1 VIAASGALPDVATA
15 RAVVADADALAAQLA
30 ALSAAPAT
38 AREQVR
44 AAFGDSREE
53 KVLARLDTV
62 DVASLRDVTRER
74 LRLGALAEAGVR
86 TVGEVARLGRDGL
99 EKLPEI
105 GPQTAT
111 HLLAAAEQVAR
122 AVRESLRF
130 RIDLTPT
137 DPVATALVQAL
148 HTLDQA
154 DAAVARYGDQVRAAL
169 AEHERVRADA
179 LVAASGPRRLLAW
192 GGRRRRA
199 FAAVA
204 TLAGLAERA
213 RATGLTEEARRV
225 VGLLT
230 QPARPYDVWE
240 DFRRRSA
247 AYYALLDG
255 VAPTGR
261 DVAAAAG
268 HLPAELVDRVQ
279 TQALDESLLTV
290 SLRGYQ
296 AFGARFA
303 LAQRRVVLGDEMGL
317 GKTVQAVAVVAHL
330 VARGATH
337 ALVVCP
343 ASVLENWVREL
354 RAHADLPVH
363 AVHGEDREEAAA
375 AWRAAGGVAVVTFA
389 GLRRA
394 GTEAFAAAAPAALV
408 VDEAHYVKN
417 PIAKR
422 SVAVAALARTTEH
435 ALLLTGTPMENRV
448 EEFRTLLG
456 YLQPELAA
464 RLDAA
469 HGAAGPDAFRHAVA
483 PAYLRRNAEDVLEEL
498 PELVQV
504 DEWERLGAVD
514 GAAYREAVAAGSF
527 MAMRRAAFAVE
538 HPEDSAKLRRLVEIA
553 REAAENGR
561 KVVVFS
567 YFRDVVDVVLRALG
581 DLALPPLTGSVPART
596 RQTILDDF
604 TAAEEPRVLVSQIDV
619 GGVGLNLQAASVVIL
634 CEPQTKPT
642 TEAQAVARAHRMGQ
656 VETVQVHRLLTVDSV
671 DEHLV
676 RLLGTKAR
684 LFDAY
689 ARRSALAEEVAG
701 AVDVSEASLARA
713 VVDAER
719 ARLFVDPAVT
729 AVEDAPVEEAP
740 ADVVLPGAARD
751 GALDDAPHDATED
764 APVER

>member
-1 VIAASGALPDVATA
+1 MVSQDDRRWSVDDA
-15 RAVVADADALAAQLA
+15 RRVADEADDLAALLDALAASPA
-30 ALSAAPAT
+30 A

-62 DVASLRDVTRER
+62 DVAALRDVTRER
-74 LRLGALAEAGVR
+74 LRLGALADAGVR
-86 TVGEVARLGRDGL
+86 TVGGVARLGRPGL
-99 EKLPEI
+99 EKIPGV

-154 DAAVARYGDQVRAAL
+154 DAVVARYGDQVRRSL
-169 AEHERVRADA
+169 AEHARLRDDA
-179 LVAASGPRRLLAW
+179 RTATSGVRRLVVW
-192 GGRRRRA
+192 GERRRRA
-199 FAAVA
+199 LAAVTA
-204 TLAGLAERA
+204 LAALADEA
-213 RATGLTEEARRV
+213 RATGLAEEARRV
-225 VGLLT
+225 TGLLT
-230 QPARPYDVWE
+230 EPVRPYDVWQ

-255 VAPTGR
+255 VVPTGR
-261 DVAAAAG
+261 DLAAAEG
-268 HLPAELVDRVQ
+268 HLPTELVDRVQ
-279 TQALDESLLTV
+279 TQVLDESLLHV

-317 GKTVQAVAVVAHL
+317 GKTVQAIAVVAHL
-330 VARGATH
+330 VAGGATH

-354 RAHADLPVH
+354 HLHARLAVH
-363 AVHGEDREEAAA
+363 ALHGEDRDAAAA
-375 AWRAAGGVAVVTFA
+375 AWRTAGGVAVMTFA

-394 GTEAFAAAAPAALV
+394 GPDAFAGAAAPAVLV

-417 PIAKR
+417 PLAKR
-422 SVAVAALARTTEH
+422 SVAVAALAGRTPH
-435 ALLLTGTPMENRV
+435 VLLLTGTAMENRV
-448 EEFRTLLG
+448 DEFRTLVG
-456 YLQPELAA
+456 YLQPGLAA
-464 RLDAA
+464 RLDPA
-469 HGAAGPDAFRHAVA
+469 HGAAGPEAFRHAVA

-514 GAAYREAVAAGSF
+514 GAAYREAVSAGSF
-527 MAMRRAAFAVE
+527 MAMRRAAFAVD
-538 HPEDSAKLRRLVEIA
+538 HAEDSAKLRRLVELA

-567 YFRDVVDVVLRALG
+567 YFRDVVDVVVRALG
-581 DLALPPLTGSVPART
+581 DLALDPLTGSVRARA
-596 RQTILDDF
+596 RQAIVDDF
-604 TAAEEPRVLVSQIDV
+604 TAAETPRVLVSQIDV

-642 TEAQAVARAHRMGQ
+642 TEAQAIARAHRMGQ

-676 RLLGTKAR
+676 RLLDTKAR

-689 ARRSALAEEVAG
+689 ARRSTLAEEVAG
-701 AVDVSEASLARA
+701 AVDVSEATLACA
-713 VVDAER
+713 IVDAER

-729 AVEDAPVEEAP
+729 STEDAAVDAAP
-740 ADVVLPGAARD
+740 ADDVAGAGSGRPGSTTG
-751 GALDDAPHDATED
+751 GAE
-764 APVER
+764 

>member
-1 VIAASGALPDVATA
+1 M
-15 RAVVADADALAAQLA
+15 LAA
-30 ALSAAPAT
+30 
-38 AREQVR
+38 V
-44 AAFGDSREE
+44 
-53 KVLARLDTV
+53 
-62 DVASLRDVTRER
+62 
-74 LRLGALAEAGVR
+74 
-86 TVGEVARLGRDGL
+86 
-99 EKLPEI
+99 
-105 GPQTAT
+105 
-111 HLLAAAEQVAR
+111 
-122 AVRESLRF
+122 
-130 RIDLTPT
+130 
-137 DPVATALVQAL
+137 
-148 HTLDQA
+148 
-154 DAAVARYGDQVRAAL
+154 
-169 AEHERVRADA
+169 
-179 LVAASGPRRLLAW
+179 
-192 GGRRRRA
+192 
-199 FAAVA
+199 
-204 TLAGLAERA
+204 AERA
-213 RATGLTEEARRV
+213 RANGLAEEARRV
-225 VGLLT
+225 VGLLAE
-230 QPARPYDVWE
+230 PARPYDVWE

-247 AYYALLDG
+247 GYYALLDG

-354 RAHADLPVH
+354 RAHASLPVH

-394 GTEAFAAAAPAALV
+394 GTEAFAAAAPAVLV

-417 PIAKR
+417 PLAKR

-435 ALLLTGTPMENRV
+435 VLLLTGTPMENRV

-504 DEWERLGAVD
+504 DEWERLGPVD

-553 REAAENGR
+553 REPAEHRRKGLARSAAR
-561 KVVVFS
+561 D
-567 YFRDVVDVVLRALG
+567 RADVVADALG

-596 RQTILDDF
+596 RQTIVDDF
-604 TAAEEPRVLVSQIDV
+604 TAAEDPRVLVSQIDV
-619 GGVGLNLQAASVVIL
+619 GEWVSTSRRRPSWSCASRRPSPRPRRRPSRAPTAWGRSRPSRCTACSPSTASTSTSCAFSAPRPGCSTPMRAA
-634 CEPQTKPT
+634 
-642 TEAQAVARAHRMGQ
+642 AR
-656 VETVQVHRLLTVDSV
+656 SP
-671 DEHLV
+671 
-676 RLLGTKAR
+676 
-684 LFDAY
+684 
-689 ARRSALAEEVAG
+689 RRS
-701 AVDVSEASLARA
+701 
-713 VVDAER
+713 R
-719 ARLFVDPAVT
+719 ARSTCPRRRSRARWST
-729 AVEDAPVEEAP
+729 PSAPGCSSTRP
-740 ADVVLPGAARD
+740 
-751 GALDDAPHDATED
+751 
-764 APVER
+764 

>member
-1 VIAASGALPDVATA
+1 MTPPGARPDVATA
-15 RAVVADADALAAQLA
+15 RAVVAEADALAALLA
-30 ALSAAPAT
+30 ALSAAPGT

-44 AAFGDSREE
+44 GAFGDSREE

-74 LRLGALAEAGVR
+74 LRLGALADAGVR

-99 EKLPEI
+99 EQVSGV

-169 AEHERVRADA
+169 AEHERVRDDA

-192 GGRRRRA
+192 GERRRRA
-199 FAAVA
+199 FAALA
-204 TLAGLAERA
+204 TLEALGAQA
-213 RATGLTEEARRV
+213 RATGLTEDAGHV
-225 VGLLT
+225 TALLDV
-230 QPARPYDVWE
+230 PAGPYDAWQ

-261 DVAAAAG
+261 DLAATEG

-279 TQALDESLLTV
+279 TQALDESLLRV

-317 GKTVQAVAVVAHL
+317 GKTVQAIAVVAHL

-363 AVHGEDREEAAA
+363 AVHGEDRDEAAE

-394 GTEAFAAAAPAALV
+394 GTEAFTAAGPAVLV

-417 PIAKR
+417 PLAKR
-422 SVAVAALARTTEH
+422 SVAVAALAGATEH
-435 ALLLTGTPMENRV
+435 VLLLTGTPMENRV

-483 PAYLRRNAEDVLEEL
+483 AAYLRRNAEDVLEEL

-514 GAAYREAVAAGSF
+514 GAAYREAVAAGAF
-527 MAMRRAAFAVE
+527 MAMRRAAFAVH
-538 HPEDSAKLRRLVEIA
+538 HPEDSAKLRRLVELA
-553 REAAENGR
+553 REASENGR

-567 YFRDVVDVVLRALG
+567 YFRDVVDAAVRALG

-596 RQTILDDF
+596 RQTIVDDF
-604 TAAEEPRVLVSQIDV
+604 TAADVPRVLVSQIDV

-642 TEAQAVARAHRMGQ
+642 TEAQAIARAHRMGQ

-676 RLLGTKAR
+676 RLLGAKAR

-729 AVEDAPVEEAP
+729 SVEDAPVEPRA
-740 ADVVLPGAARD
+740 
-751 GALDDAPHDATED
+751 
-764 APVER
+764 

>member
-1 VIAASGALPDVATA
+1 M
-15 RAVVADADALAAQLA
+15 
-30 ALSAAPAT
+30 SAAPAT
-38 AREQVR
+38 EPGRPDAVSVRRVLVDADDLAVLLGRFAAAPAEARERVR

-53 KVLARLDTV
+53 KVLAHLDGV
-62 DVASLRDVTRER
+62 DVSALRDVTRER
-74 LRLGALAEAGVR
+74 LRLGTLTDAGVT
-86 TVGEVARLGRDGL
+86 TVGDVARHGRAGL
-99 EKLPEI
+99 ERVPGI

-148 HTLDQA
+148 HALDQA
-154 DAAVARYGDQVRAAL
+154 DAALARYGAQARRVLADHARASDEA
-169 AEHERVRADA
+169 RA
-179 LVAASGPRRLLAW
+179 VASAPRRLLAW

-204 TLAGLAERA
+204 TLADLLDDA
-213 RATGLTEEARRV
+213 RATGLAEDARRV
-225 VGLLT
+225 TSLLDD
-230 QPARPYDVWE
+230 PARPYDAWE

-261 DVAAAAG
+261 DVAATEG
-268 HLPAELVDRVQ
+268 HLPADLVERVQ
-279 TQALDESLLTV
+279 TQVLDESLLRV

-317 GKTVQAVAVVAHL
+317 GKTVQAIAVVAHL

-337 ALVVCP
+337 AVVVCP
-343 ASVLENWVREL
+343 ASVLTTWVREV
-354 RAHADLPVH
+354 RAHSTLTVH
-363 AVHGEDREEAAA
+363 ALHGDARAEATA
-375 AWRAAGGVAVVTFA
+375 AWRSGGGVAVTTFA
-389 GLRRA
+389 GLRDA
-394 GTEAFAAAAPAALV
+394 GVETFTAAAPAALV

-417 PIAKR
+417 PEAKR
-422 SVAVAALARTTEH
+422 SAAVAALAGAVPH
-435 ALLLTGTPMENRV
+435 ALLLTGTAMENRV
-448 EEFRTLLG
+448 EEFRTLVG
-456 YLQPELAA
+456 YLQPGLAA
-464 RLDAA
+464 GLDAA
-469 HGAAGPDAFRHAVA
+469 TGAAGPDAFRRAVA

-504 DEWERLGAVD
+504 DEWEELGPRD
-514 GAAYREAVAAGSF
+514 GAAYREAVVHGGF
-527 MAMRRAAFAVE
+527 MAMRRAAFAVD
-538 HPEDSAKLRRLVEIA
+538 HPEDSAKVRRLVELVE
-553 REAAENGR
+553 EATQNGR

-567 YFRDVVDVVLRALG
+567 AFLDVVDVVVRALG
-581 DLALPPLTGSVPART
+581 DLAAGPLTGSVPVPT
-596 RQTILDDF
+596 RQAVVDEF
-604 TAAEEPRVLVSQIDV
+604 TTSPVPRALVSQIDV

-676 RLLGTKAR
+676 RILDTKRR

-701 AVDVSEASLARA
+701 AVDVSEAHLART
-713 VVDAER
+713 VVAAER
-719 ARLFVDPAVT
+719 ARLVVDPAVT
-729 AVEDAPVEEAP
+729 SVEDAPVPEHE
-740 ADVVLPGAARD
+740 
-751 GALDDAPHDATED
+751 T
-764 APVER
+764 

>member
-1 VIAASGALPDVATA
+1 MTAASGALPDVATA
-15 RAVVADADALAAQLA
+15 RTVVADADALAALLA
-30 ALSAAPAT
+30 ALAAAPGT

-74 LRLGALAEAGVR
+74 LRLGALAGAGVR
-86 TVGEVARLGRDGL
+86 TVGEVARLGREGL
-99 EKLPEI
+99 ETIPDI

-137 DPVATALVQAL
+137 EPVATALVQTL

-154 DAAVARYGDQVRAAL
+154 DAALARYGDQVRAAL
-169 AEHERVRADA
+169 ATHELVRDDA
-179 LVAASGPRRLLAW
+179 RVAASGPRRLFAW
-192 GGRRRRA
+192 GERRRRVL
-199 FAAVA
+199 AAVA
-204 TLAGLAERA
+204 TLAGVAERA
-213 RATGLTEEARRV
+213 RETGLAEEARRV
-225 VGLLT
+225 TALLT
-230 QPARPYDVWE
+230 EPARPYDAWA

-279 TQALDESLLTV
+279 TQTLNETLLRV

-317 GKTVQAVAVVAHL
+317 GKTVQAIAVVAHL
-330 VARGATH
+330 LARGATH

-363 AVHGEDREEAAA
+363 AVHGEERDEAAE
-375 AWRAAGGVAVVTFA
+375 AWRATGGVAVVTFA

-394 GTEAFAAAAPAALV
+394 GTEAFVTAGSVGPAVLV

-417 PIAKR
+417 PLAKR
-422 SVAVAALARTTEH
+422 SVAVAALAARTQH
-435 ALLLTGTPMENRV
+435 VLLLTGTPMENRV
-448 EEFRTLLG
+448 AEFRTLVG
-456 YLQPELAA
+456 YLQPALAE

-527 MAMRRAAFAVE
+527 MAMRRAAFAVD
-538 HPEDSAKLRRLVEIA
+538 HPEDSAKLRRLVELA

-567 YFRDVVDVVLRALG
+567 YFRDVVDVVVRALG
-581 DLALPPLTGSVPART
+581 DLALAPLTGSVAART
-596 RQTILDDF
+596 RQTIVDDF

-676 RLLGTKAR
+676 RLLGT
-684 LFDAY
+684 
-689 ARRSALAEEVAG
+689 
-701 AVDVSEASLARA
+701 
-713 VVDAER
+713 
-719 ARLFVDPAVT
+719 
-729 AVEDAPVEEAP
+729 
-740 ADVVLPGAARD
+740 
-751 GALDDAPHDATED
+751 
-764 APVER
+764 

>member
-1 VIAASGALPDVATA
+1 MTAASGALPDVATA
-15 RAVVADADALAAQLA
+15 RAVVADADALAALLA
-30 ALSAAPAT
+30 TLSAAPGT

-74 LRLGALAEAGVR
+74 LRLGALADAGVR

-169 AEHERVRADA
+169 AER
-179 LVAASGPRRLLAW
+179 PRRLLAW
-192 GGRRRRA
+192 GERRRRA
-199 FAAVA
+199 SAAITVLAAV
-204 TLAGLAERA
+204 AERA
-213 RATGLTEEARRV
+213 RATGLAEEARRV
-225 VGLLT
+225 VGLLAE
-230 QPARPYDVWE
+230 PERPYDVWE

-330 VARGATH
+330 VAGGATH

-354 RAHADLPVH
+354 RAHASLPVH
-363 AVHGEDREEAAA
+363 AVHGEDREEVAT

-394 GTEAFAAAAPAALV
+394 GTEAFATAAPAVLV

-417 PIAKR
+417 PLAKR

-435 ALLLTGTPMENRV
+435 VLLLTGTPMENRV
-448 EEFRTLLG
+448 EEFRTLLS

-504 DEWERLGAVD
+504 DEWERLGTVD

-538 HPEDSAKLRRLVEIA
+538 HPEDSAKLRRLVEIT

-567 YFRDVVDVVLRALG
+567 YFRDVVDVVVRALG

-596 RQTILDDF
+596 RQTIVDDF
-604 TAAEEPRVLVSQIDV
+604 TAAEDPHVLVSQIDV
-619 GGVGLNLQAASVVIL
+619 GGVGLNLQAASVVVL

-729 AVEDAPVEEAP
+729 SVEDAPVVDA
-740 ADVVLPGAARD
+740 VV
-751 GALDDAPHDATED
+751 ED
-764 APVER
+764 EPVER

>member
-1 VIAASGALPDVATA
+1 MTEDVPPHRDVAAA
-15 RAVVADADALAAQLA
+15 RQAVDDGDALAAL
-30 ALSAAPAT
+30 LERFLGAPSV
-38 AREQVR
+38 ARERVR

-53 KVLARLDTV
+53 KVLAHLDGV
-62 DVASLRDVTRER
+62 DVAALRDVTRER
-74 LRLGALAEAGVR
+74 LRLGTLTDAGVAM
-86 TVGEVARLGRDGL
+86 VGEVARRGRRGL
-99 EKLPEI
+99 ERVPGV

-154 DAAVARYGDQVRAAL
+154 EAAVARHGDQARRAV
-169 AEHERVRADA
+169 AEHARAHDDA
-179 LVAASGPRRLLAW
+179 RVAASGVRRFFAW
-192 GGRRRRA
+192 GERRRRA

-204 TLAGLAERA
+204 TLAALGDDARTTGLAEDA
-213 RATGLTEEARRV
+213 HRV
-225 VGLLT
+225 VALLAE
-230 QPARPYDVWE
+230 PGRPYDVWE

-261 DVAAAAG
+261 DLAATEG
-268 HLPAELVDRVQ
+268 HLPAELVERVQ
-279 TQALDESLLTV
+279 SQALDETLLHV

-303 LAQRRVVLGDEMGL
+303 LAQGRVVLGDEMGL
-317 GKTVQAVAVVAHL
+317 GKTVQAIAVIAHL

-337 ALVVCP
+337 AVVVCP
-343 ASVLENWVREL
+343 ASVLTGWVREL
-354 RAHADLPVH
+354 RAHSALAVH
-363 AVHGEDREEAAA
+363 ALHGASREEEEAA
-375 AWRAAGGVAVVTFA
+375 WRTRGGVAVTTFA
-389 GLRRA
+389 GLRAA
-394 GTEAFAAAAPAALV
+394 GPESFTVAGPAVVV

-417 PIAKR
+417 PAAKR
-422 SVAVAALARTTEH
+422 SLAVAALVAGTPH

-448 EEFRTLLG
+448 EEFRTLVG
-456 YLQPELAA
+456 YLRPALAA
-464 RLDAA
+464 DLDAA
-469 HGAAGPDAFRHAVA
+469 AGAAGPEAFRRAVA
-483 PAYLRRNAEDVLEEL
+483 PVYLRRNAEDVLEEL

-504 DEWERLGAVD
+504 DEWEELGPVD
-514 GAAYREAVAAGSF
+514 GAAYGAAVADGAF
-527 MAMRRAAFAVE
+527 MAMRRAAFAVD
-538 HPEDSAKLRRLVEIA
+538 HPEDSAKVRRLVEIVA
-553 REAAENGR
+553 EATQNGR

-567 YFRDVVDVVLRALG
+567 YFRDVVDLVARALG
-581 DLALPPLTGSVPART
+581 DLALGPLTGSVPAGA
-596 RQTILDDF
+596 RQDVVDDF
-604 TAAEEPRVLVSQIDV
+604 TASPVPRALVSQIDV

-676 RLLGTKAR
+676 RILGTKSR

-701 AVDVSEASLARA
+701 AVDVSEPELARTIVA
-713 VVDAER
+713 AER
-719 ARLFVDPAVT
+719 ARLVVDPRVT
-729 AVEDAPVEEAP
+729 SVEDAPA
-740 ADVVLPGAARD
+740 
-751 GALDDAPHDATED
+751 HDA
-764 APVER
+764 AAG

>member
-1 VIAASGALPDVATA
+1 MTVLVARPDAATA
-15 RAVVADADALAAQLA
+15 RAIVAEADEAAALLVALAT
-30 ALSAAPAT
+30 APVV

-44 AAFGDSREE
+44 SAFGDSREE

-62 DVASLRDVTRER
+62 DVAALRDVTRER
-74 LRLGALAEAGVR
+74 LRLGALADAGVR
-86 TVGEVARLGRDGL
+86 TVGEVARLGRGGL

-154 DAAVARYGDQVRAAL
+154 DAAVALYGEQVRGAL
-169 AEHERVRADA
+169 AEHARVRADA
-179 LVAASGPRRLLAW
+179 LVAASGARRLIAW
-192 GGRRRRA
+192 GERRRRA

-204 TLAGLAERA
+204 TLAGLVEQA
-213 RATGLTEEARRV
+213 RVTGLAEEARRV

-230 QPARPYDVWE
+230 EPARPYDVWA

-261 DVAAAAG
+261 DVAAAEG

-279 TQALDESLLTV
+279 TQALDESLLRV

-317 GKTVQAVAVVAHL
+317 GKTVQAIAVVAHL
-330 VARGATH
+330 LARGATH
-337 ALVVCP
+337 AVVVCP

-354 RAHADLPVH
+354 RAHSTLAVH
-363 AVHGEDREEAAA
+363 AAHGEDRDDAVE
-375 AWRAAGGVAVVTFA
+375 AWRASGGVAVVTFA

-394 GTEAFAAAAPAALV
+394 GTEAFATAGPAGPAVLV

-417 PIAKR
+417 PLAKR
-422 SVAVAALARTTEH
+422 SVAVEALARTTEH
-435 ALLLTGTPMENRV
+435 VLLLTGTPMENRV

-456 YLQPELAA
+456 YLQPELAV

-483 PAYLRRNAEDVLEEL
+483 PAYVRRNAEDVLEEL

-527 MAMRRAAFAVE
+527 MAMRRAAFAVD
-538 HPEDSAKLRRLVEIA
+538 HPEDSAKLRRLVELA
-553 REAAENGR
+553 REAVENGR

-567 YFRDVVDVVLRALG
+567 YFRDVVDVVARALG
-581 DLALPPLTGSVPART
+581 DLALAPLTGSVPART
-596 RQTILDDF
+596 RQTIVDDF
-604 TAAEEPRVLVSQIDV
+604 TAAGSPRVLVSQIDV

-642 TEAQAVARAHRMGQ
+642 TEAQAVARSHRMGQ

-701 AVDVSEASLARA
+701 AVDVSEASLARV

-729 AVEDAPVEEAP
+729 SVEDAVVE
-740 ADVVLPGAARD
+740 D
-751 GALDDAPHDATED
+751 
-764 APVER
+764 

>member
-1 VIAASGALPDVATA
+1 MTAASGALPDVATA
-15 RAVVADADALAAQLA
+15 RAVVADADALAALLA
-30 ALSAAPAT
+30 TLSAAPRT

-53 KVLARLDTV
+53 KVLARLDAV

-74 LRLGALAEAGVR
+74 LRLGALADAGVR

-179 LVAASGPRRLLAW
+179 LVAASRPRRLVAW
-192 GGRRRRA
+192 GERRRRA
-199 FAAVA
+199 FAAVS
-204 TLAGLAERA
+204 TLAGLVEQA
-213 RATGLTEEARRV
+213 RATGLDEDARRV
-225 VGLLT
+225 TALLT
-230 QPARPYDVWE
+230 EPARPYDVWT

-279 TQALDESLLTV
+279 TQALDESLLRV

-317 GKTVQAVAVVAHL
+317 GKTVQAIAVVAHL
-330 VARGATH
+330 LARGATH

-354 RAHADLPVH
+354 RAHADLSVH
-363 AVHGEDREEAAA
+363 AVHGEDRDEAAE
-375 AWRAAGGVAVVTFA
+375 AWRATGGVAVVTFA

-394 GTEAFAAAAPAALV
+394 GTEAFAAAAPAVLV
-408 VDEAHYVKN
+408 VDEAHFVKN
-417 PIAKR
+417 PLAKR
-422 SVAVAALARTTEH
+422 SVAVAALARATEH
-435 ALLLTGTPMENRV
+435 VLLLTGTPMENRV

-527 MAMRRAAFAVE
+527 MAMRRAAFAVD
-538 HPEDSAKLRRLVEIA
+538 HPEDSAKLRRLVELA
-553 REAAENGR
+553 REAAENRR

-567 YFRDVVDVVLRALG
+567 YFRDVVDAVVRALG
-581 DLALPPLTGSVPART
+581 DLALPPLTGSVPARA
-596 RQTILDDF
+596 RQTVVDDF
-604 TAAEEPRVLVSQIDV
+604 TASEAPRVLVSQIDV

-656 VETVQVHRLLTVDSV
+656 VETVQVHRLLTADSV

-729 AVEDAPVEEAP
+729 SVEDAPVVDA
-740 ADVVLPGAARD
+740 VV
-751 GALDDAPHDATED
+751 ED
-764 APVER
+764 EPVER

>member
-1 VIAASGALPDVATA
+1 MTAPSTVPPDAATA

-74 LRLGALAEAGVR
+74 LRLGALADAGVR
-86 TVGEVARLGRDGL
+86 TVGEVARLGRGGL

-148 HTLDQA
+148 HALDQA

-192 GGRRRRA
+192 GERRRRA

-204 TLAGLAERA
+204 TLTGLAERA
-213 RATGLTEEARRV
+213 RATGLAEEARRV

-230 QPARPYDVWE
+230 APARPYDVWE

-394 GTEAFAAAAPAALV
+394 GTETFTAARPVALV

-417 PIAKR
+417 PLAKR
-422 SVAVAALARTTEH
+422 SVAVAALAQATEH
-435 ALLLTGTPMENRV
+435 VLLLTGTPMENRV

-469 HGAAGPDAFRHAVA
+469 YGAAGPDAFRHAVA

-538 HPEDSAKLRRLVEIA
+538 QPEDSAKLRRLGEIA

-567 YFRDVVDVVLRALG
+567 YFRDVVDVAVRALG

-596 RQTILDDF
+596 RQKIVDDF
-604 TAAEEPRVLVSQIDV
+604 TAAASPRVLVSQIDV

-729 AVEDAPVEEAP
+729 SVEDAAVVDAVVEDE
-740 ADVVLPGAARD
+740 
-751 GALDDAPHDATED
+751 
-764 APVER
+764 PVER

>member
-1 VIAASGALPDVATA
+1 MTGSGALPDVATA
-15 RAVVADADALAAQLA
+15 RAVVAGADALAALLA
-30 ALSAAPAT
+30 TLSAAPGT

-62 DVASLRDVTRER
+62 DVATLRDVTRER
-74 LRLGALAEAGVR
+74 LRLGALADAGVR

-99 EKLPEI
+99 EKVPGI

-154 DAAVARYGDQVRAAL
+154 DAAVARYGDQVRGTLAA
-169 AEHERVRADA
+169 HERVRDDA

-192 GGRRRRA
+192 GERRRRA
-199 FAAVA
+199 FDAVT

-213 RATGLTEEARRV
+213 RVTGLVEEARRV
-225 VGLLT
+225 VGLLAE
-230 QPARPYDVWE
+230 PARPYDAWE

-247 AYYALLDG
+247 AYYALLDA

-261 DVAAAAG
+261 DLAAAEG

-279 TQALDESLLTV
+279 TQALDETLLRV

-317 GKTVQAVAVVAHL
+317 GKTVQAIAVLAHL

-354 RAHADLPVH
+354 RAHADLAVH
-363 AVHGEDREEAAA
+363 AVHGEDRDAAA
-375 AWRAAGGVAVVTFA
+375 RAWHSQGGVAVVTFA

-394 GTEAFAAAAPAALV
+394 GHETFAAAAPAALV

-417 PIAKR
+417 PLAKR
-422 SVAVAALARTTEH
+422 SVAVAALAATTGH
-435 ALLLTGTPMENRV
+435 VVLLTGTPMENHV
-448 EEFRTLLG
+448 AEFRTLLG
-456 YLQPELAA
+456 YLQPALAA
-464 RLDAA
+464 RLDPA
-469 HGAAGPDAFRHAVA
+469 HGAAGPETFRRAVA

-504 DEWERLGAVD
+504 DEWERFGPVD

-538 HPEDSAKLRRLVEIA
+538 HAQDSAKLRRLVEIA
-553 REAAENGR
+553 REATENGR

-567 YFRDVVDVVLRALG
+567 FFRDVVDAAARALG

-596 RQTILDDF
+596 RQAVVDDF
-604 TAAEEPRVLVSQIDV
+604 TAAEVPRVLVSQIDV
-619 GGVGLNLQAASVVIL
+619 GGVGLNLQAASVVVL

-656 VETVQVHRLLTVDSV
+656 VETVQVHRLLTADSV
-671 DEHLV
+671 DEHLL

-719 ARLFVDPAVT
+719 VRLVVDPAVT
-729 AVEDAPVEEAP
+729 SVEDAPVE
-740 ADVVLPGAARD
+740 
-751 GALDDAPHDATED
+751 D
-764 APVER
+764 APVEDAPRDPSRPT

>member
-1 VIAASGALPDVATA
+1 MTTSTVARPDIAAA
-15 RAVVADADALAAQLA
+15 RAVVEEADELASLLAALAA
-30 ALSAAPAT
+30 APAA
-38 AREQVR
+38 ARDRVR

-62 DVASLRDVTRER
+62 DVAALRDVTRER
-74 LRLGALAEAGVR
+74 LRLGALADAGVR
-86 TVGEVARLGRDGL
+86 TVGEVARLGRAGL
-99 EKLPEI
+99 ERVPDV

-130 RIDLTPT
+130 RIDLTPR

-154 DAAVARYGDQVRAAL
+154 DAAVARYGDQVRSAL
-169 AEHERVRADA
+169 AEHERVHDDA
-179 LVAASGPRRLLAW
+179 RVVASGPRRLLAW
-192 GGRRRRA
+192 GERRRRA

-204 TLAGLAERA
+204 TLAGVAERA
-213 RATGLTEEARRV
+213 RATGLVEDARRV
-225 VGLLT
+225 TGLLAE
-230 QPARPYDVWE
+230 PVGPYDAWAG
-240 DFRRRSA
+240 FRRRSA

-261 DVAAAAG
+261 DVAAAEG

-279 TQALDESLLTV
+279 TQALDETLLRV

-317 GKTVQAVAVVAHL
+317 GKTVQAIAVVAHL
-330 VARGATH
+330 LARGATH

-363 AVHGEDREEAAA
+363 AVHGEDRDEAAE
-375 AWRAAGGVAVVTFA
+375 AWCATGGVAVVTFA
-389 GLRRA
+389 VLRRA
-394 GTEAFAAAAPAALV
+394 GTGAFATAGSAGPAVLV

-417 PIAKR
+417 PLAKR
-422 SVAVAALARTTEH
+422 SVAVATLAGTTEH
-435 ALLLTGTPMENRV
+435 VLLLTGTPMENRV

-456 YLQPELAA
+456 YLQPDLAA

-514 GAAYREAVAAGSF
+514 GAAYREAVEAGSF

-538 HPEDSAKLRRLVEIA
+538 HPEDSAKLRRLVELA

-567 YFRDVVDVVLRALG
+567 YFRDVVDVVARALG
-581 DLALPPLTGSVPART
+581 DLALAPLTGSVPART
-596 RQTILDDF
+596 RQTIVDDF
-604 TAAEEPRVLVSQIDV
+604 TAAETPRVLVSQIDV

-729 AVEDAPVEEAP
+729 SVKDAVVED
-740 ADVVLPGAARD
+740 
-751 GALDDAPHDATED
+751 
-764 APVER
+764 

>member
-1 VIAASGALPDVATA
+1 MTEPRPVRPDAASA
-15 RAVVADADALAAQLA
+15 RAVVAEGDALAGLLA
-30 ALSAAPAT
+30 AFAAAPGA

-44 AAFGDSREE
+44 GAFGDSREE
-53 KVLARLDTV
+53 KVVARLDTV

-74 LRLGALAEAGVR
+74 LRLGALADAGVR

-99 EKLPEI
+99 EKLPDV

-154 DAAVARYGDQVRAAL
+154 DAALARYGDQARAAL
-169 AEHERVRADA
+169 AAHERVHHDA
-179 LVAASGPRRLLAW
+179 RVAASGPRRLLAW
-192 GGRRRRA
+192 GERRRRA

-204 TLAGLAERA
+204 TLAGVAEQA
-213 RATGLTEEARRV
+213 RETGLVEEARRV
-225 VGLLT
+225 TALLAE
-230 QPARPYDVWE
+230 PARPYDAWA

-279 TQALDESLLTV
+279 TQALDESLLRV

-317 GKTVQAVAVVAHL
+317 GKTVQAIAVIAHL
-330 VARGATH
+330 LARGATH

-363 AVHGEDREEAAA
+363 AVHGEERDGAAE
-375 AWRAAGGVAVVTFA
+375 AWRATGGVAVVTFA

-394 GTEAFAAAAPAALV
+394 GTDAFATAGSVGPAVLV

-417 PIAKR
+417 PLAKR
-422 SVAVAALARTTEH
+422 SVAVAALADRSPH
-435 ALLLTGTPMENRV
+435 VLLLTGTPMENRV
-448 EEFRTLLG
+448 AEFRTLLG
-456 YLQPELAA
+456 YLQPELAGS
-464 RLDAA
+464 LDAA

-538 HPEDSAKLRRLVEIA
+538 HPEDSAKLRRLVELA
-553 REAAENGR
+553 REAEENGR

-567 YFRDVVDVVLRALG
+567 YFRDVVDVVVRALG
-581 DLALPPLTGSVPART
+581 DLALAPLTGSVPART
-596 RQTILDDF
+596 RQTIVDDF
-604 TAAEEPRVLVSQIDV
+604 TAAAAPRVLVSQIDV

-729 AVEDAPVEEAP
+729 SVEDAPAV
-740 ADVVLPGAARD
+740 
-751 GALDDAPHDATED
+751 DAVGED
-764 APVER
+764 EPVER

>member
-1 VIAASGALPDVATA
+1 MTAPDARPDVATA
-15 RAVVADADALAAQLA
+15 RAVVAEADALAALLA
-30 ALSAAPAT
+30 GLSAAPGT
-38 AREQVR
+38 ARDQVR

-74 LRLGALAEAGVR
+74 LRLGALAGAGVR

-99 EKLPEI
+99 EKLAEI

-179 LVAASGPRRLLAW
+179 LVAVSGPRRLIAW
-192 GGRRRRA
+192 GERRRRA

-204 TLAGLAERA
+204 TLAGVAKRAQETGLAEEAGRVVA
-213 RATGLTEEARRV
+213 LLTE
-225 VGLLT
+225 
-230 QPARPYDVWE
+230 PARPYDAWE

-268 HLPAELVDRVQ
+268 HLPAELVDRVR
-279 TQALDESLLTV
+279 TQALDESLLRV

-330 VARGATH
+330 VAGGATH

-363 AVHGEDREEAAA
+363 AVHGEDRDDAAE
-375 AWRAAGGVAVVTFA
+375 AWRASGGVAVVTFA

-394 GTEAFAAAAPAALV
+394 GTEAYATAGLTVLV

-417 PIAKR
+417 PLAKR
-422 SVAVAALARTTEH
+422 SVAVAALAR
-435 ALLLTGTPMENRV
+435 AIFQVLLLT
-448 EEFRTLLG
+448 
-456 YLQPELAA
+456 
-464 RLDAA
+464 
-469 HGAAGPDAFRHAVA
+469 
-483 PAYLRRNAEDVLEEL
+483 
-498 PELVQV
+498 
-504 DEWERLGAVD
+504 
-514 GAAYREAVAAGSF
+514 
-527 MAMRRAAFAVE
+527 
-538 HPEDSAKLRRLVEIA
+538 
-553 REAAENGR
+553 
-561 KVVVFS
+561 
-567 YFRDVVDVVLRALG
+567 
-581 DLALPPLTGSVPART
+581 
-596 RQTILDDF
+596 
-604 TAAEEPRVLVSQIDV
+604 
-619 GGVGLNLQAASVVIL
+619 
-634 CEPQTKPT
+634 
-642 TEAQAVARAHRMGQ
+642 
-656 VETVQVHRLLTVDSV
+656 
-671 DEHLV
+671 
-676 RLLGTKAR
+676 
-684 LFDAY
+684 
-689 ARRSALAEEVAG
+689 
-701 AVDVSEASLARA
+701 
-713 VVDAER
+713 
-719 ARLFVDPAVT
+719 
-729 AVEDAPVEEAP
+729 
-740 ADVVLPGAARD
+740 
-751 GALDDAPHDATED
+751 
-764 APVER
+764 

>member
-1 VIAASGALPDVATA
+1 ASAAVT
-15 RAVVADADALAAQLA
+15 VLAA
-30 ALSAAPAT
+30 
-38 AREQVR
+38 V
-44 AAFGDSREE
+44 
-53 KVLARLDTV
+53 
-62 DVASLRDVTRER
+62 
-74 LRLGALAEAGVR
+74 
-86 TVGEVARLGRDGL
+86 
-99 EKLPEI
+99 
-105 GPQTAT
+105 
-111 HLLAAAEQVAR
+111 
-122 AVRESLRF
+122 
-130 RIDLTPT
+130 
-137 DPVATALVQAL
+137 
-148 HTLDQA
+148 
-154 DAAVARYGDQVRAAL
+154 
-169 AEHERVRADA
+169 
-179 LVAASGPRRLLAW
+179 
-192 GGRRRRA
+192 
-199 FAAVA
+199 
-204 TLAGLAERA
+204 AERA
-213 RATGLTEEARRV
+213 RANGLAEEARRV
-225 VGLLT
+225 VGLLAE
-230 QPARPYDVWE
+230 PARPYDVWE

-247 AYYALLDG
+247 GYYALLDG

-354 RAHADLPVH
+354 RAHASLPVH

-394 GTEAFAAAAPAALV
+394 GTEAFAAAAPAVLV

-417 PIAKR
+417 PLAKR

-435 ALLLTGTPMENRV
+435 VLLLTGTPMENRV

-504 DEWERLGAVD
+504 DEWERLGPVD

-567 YFRDVVDVVLRALG
+567 YFRDVVDVAVRALG

-596 RQTILDDF
+596 RQTIVDDF
-604 TAAEEPRVLVSQIDV
+604 TAAEDPRVLVSQIDV
-619 GGVGLNLQAASVVIL
+619 GGVGLNLQAASVVVL

-729 AVEDAPVEEAP
+729 SVEDAPVAGAP
-740 ADVVLPGAARD
+740 TDEVPPA
-751 GALDDAPHDATED
+751 GALGHATED
-764 APVER
+764 APAEH

>member
-1 VIAASGALPDVATA
+1 MTAPRAALPDVATA
-15 RAVVADADALAAQLA
+15 RAVVADADALAALLA
-30 ALSAAPAT
+30 TLSAAPGT
-38 AREQVR
+38 ARDQVR

-74 LRLGALAEAGVR
+74 LRLGALADAGVR

-192 GGRRRRA
+192 GERRRRA
-199 FAAVA
+199 SAAV
-204 TLAGLAERA
+204 TVLAAVAERA
-213 RATGLTEEARRV
+213 RANGLAEEARRV
-225 VGLLT
+225 VGLLAE
-230 QPARPYDVWE
+230 PARPYDVWE

-247 AYYALLDG
+247 GYYALLDG

-354 RAHADLPVH
+354 RAHASLPVH

-394 GTEAFAAAAPAALV
+394 GTEAF
-408 VDEAHYVKN
+408 
-417 PIAKR
+417 
-422 SVAVAALARTTEH
+422 
-435 ALLLTGTPMENRV
+435 
-448 EEFRTLLG
+448 
-456 YLQPELAA
+456 
-464 RLDAA
+464 
-469 HGAAGPDAFRHAVA
+469 
-483 PAYLRRNAEDVLEEL
+483 
-498 PELVQV
+498 
-504 DEWERLGAVD
+504 
-514 GAAYREAVAAGSF
+514 
-527 MAMRRAAFAVE
+527 
-538 HPEDSAKLRRLVEIA
+538 
-553 REAAENGR
+553 
-561 KVVVFS
+561 
-567 YFRDVVDVVLRALG
+567 
-581 DLALPPLTGSVPART
+581 
-596 RQTILDDF
+596 
-604 TAAEEPRVLVSQIDV
+604 
-619 GGVGLNLQAASVVIL
+619 
-634 CEPQTKPT
+634 
-642 TEAQAVARAHRMGQ
+642 
-656 VETVQVHRLLTVDSV
+656 
-671 DEHLV
+671 
-676 RLLGTKAR
+676 
-684 LFDAY
+684 
-689 ARRSALAEEVAG
+689 
-701 AVDVSEASLARA
+701 
-713 VVDAER
+713 
-719 ARLFVDPAVT
+719 
-729 AVEDAPVEEAP
+729 
-740 ADVVLPGAARD
+740 
-751 GALDDAPHDATED
+751 
-764 APVER
+764 

>member
-1 VIAASGALPDVATA
+1 MIEPRPVRPDAATA
-15 RAVVADADALAAQLA
+15 RAVVAEGDALAGLLA
-30 ALSAAPAT
+30 AFAAAPGT

-44 AAFGDSREE
+44 GAFGDSREE

-74 LRLGALAEAGVR
+74 LRLGALADAGVR
-86 TVGEVARLGRDGL
+86 TVGAVARLGRDGL
-99 EKLPEI
+99 ERVPDI

-169 AEHERVRADA
+169 AEHERVRDDA
-179 LVAASGPRRLLAW
+179 RVAASGARRLLAW
-192 GGRRRRA
+192 GERRRRA
-199 FAAVA
+199 FAAVT
-204 TLAGLAERA
+204 TLAGVAERA
-213 RATGLTEEARRV
+213 RETGLGEEARRV
-225 VGLLT
+225 TALLVE
-230 QPARPYDVWE
+230 PARPYDAWA

-261 DVAAAAG
+261 DVVAAAG

-279 TQALDESLLTV
+279 TQALDETLLRV

-317 GKTVQAVAVVAHL
+317 GKTVQAIAVVAHL
-330 VARGATH
+330 LARGATH

-354 RAHADLPVH
+354 RTHADVAVH
-363 AVHGEDREEAAA
+363 VVHGEERDDAAE
-375 AWRAAGGVAVVTFA
+375 AWRASGGVAVVTFA

-394 GTEAFAAAAPAALV
+394 GTEAFAAAAPAVLV

-417 PIAKR
+417 PLAKR
-422 SVAVAALARTTEH
+422 SAAVAALARGTEH
-435 ALLLTGTPMENRV
+435 VLLLTGTPMENRV

-456 YLQPELAA
+456 YLQPALAA

-527 MAMRRAAFAVE
+527 MAMRRAAFAVD
-538 HPEDSAKLRRLVEIA
+538 HPEDSAKLRRLVELA

-567 YFRDVVDVVLRALG
+567 YFRDVVDTVVRALG
-581 DLALPPLTGSVPART
+581 DLALAPLTGSVPART
-596 RQTILDDF
+596 RQTIVDDF
-604 TAAEEPRVLVSQIDV
+604 TAAEVPRVLVSQIDV

-729 AVEDAPVEEAP
+729 SVEDAV
-740 ADVVLPGAARD
+740 
-751 GALDDAPHDATED
+751 TED
-764 APVER
+764 

>member
-1 VIAASGALPDVATA
+1 MTPPVARPDVAKA
-15 RAVVADADALAAQLA
+15 RAVVAEADALAALLSALA
-30 ALSAAPAT
+30 AAPAE
-38 AREQVR
+38 ARDRVR

-62 DVASLRDVTRER
+62 YVGSLRDVTRER
-74 LRLGALAEAGVR
+74 LRLGALADAGVR
-86 TVGEVARLGRDGL
+86 TVGEVARLGRAGL
-99 EKLPEI
+99 EKVPDV

-154 DAAVARYGDQVRAAL
+154 DGAVARCGEQVRRSL
-169 AEHERVRADA
+169 AEHSRVRDDARVVADGA
-179 LVAASGPRRLLAW
+179 RRFFAW
-192 GGRRRRA
+192 GERRRRA

-204 TLAGLAERA
+204 TLEALDAEARAGGLAEE
-213 RATGLTEEARRV
+213 ATRV
-225 VGLLT
+225 TALLAEPVG
-230 QPARPYDVWE
+230 PYAAWT

-261 DVAAAAG
+261 DLAAAEG

-279 TQALDESLLTV
+279 TQALDESRLRV

-317 GKTVQAVAVVAHL
+317 GKTVQAIAVVAHL

-337 ALVVCP
+337 AVVVCP

-354 RAHADLPVH
+354 RAHSTLSVH
-363 AVHGEDREEAAA
+363 AAHGDDREEAVA
-375 AWRAAGGVAVVTFA
+375 AWRAEGGVVVVTFA
-389 GLRRA
+389 GLRGVGA
-394 GTEAFAAAAPAALV
+394 EAFARVAPGALV

-417 PIAKR
+417 PLAKR
-422 SVAVAALARTTEH
+422 SVAVAALADAVAH
-435 ALLLTGTPMENRV
+435 VLLLTGTPMENRV
-448 EEFRTLLG
+448 GEFRTLLG

-464 RLDAA
+464 GLDPAQ
-469 HGAAGPDAFRHAVA
+469 GAAGPEAFRCAVA

-527 MAMRRAAFAVE
+527 MAMRRAAFAVD

-553 REAAENGR
+553 REAVDNGR

-567 YFRDVVDVVLRALG
+567 YFRDVVDVVVRALG
-581 DLALPPLTGSVPART
+581 DLALSPLTGSVPART
-596 RQTILDDF
+596 RQTVVDDF
-604 TAAEEPRVLVSQIDV
+604 TAAETPRVLVSQIDV

-676 RLLGTKAR
+676 RLLDTKAR

-701 AVDVSEASLARA
+701 AVEVSEASLARA

-729 AVEDAPVEEAP
+729 SVEDAPVE
-740 ADVVLPGAARD
+740 
-751 GALDDAPHDATED
+751 D
-764 APVER
+764 APVEPRA

>member
-1 VIAASGALPDVATA
+1 VTAPRAALPDVATA
-15 RAVVADADALAAQLA
+15 RAVVADADALAALLA
-30 ALSAAPAT
+30 TLSAAPGT

-74 LRLGALAEAGVR
+74 LRLGALADAGVR

-192 GGRRRRA
+192 GERRRRA
-199 FAAVA
+199 SAAITVLAAV
-204 TLAGLAERA
+204 AERA
-213 RATGLTEEARRV
+213 RATGLAEEARRV
-225 VGLLT
+225 VGLLAE
-230 QPARPYDVWE
+230 PARPYDVWE

-330 VARGATH
+330 VAGGATH

-363 AVHGEDREEAAA
+363 AVHGEDREEASA

-394 GTEAFAAAAPAALV
+394 GTEAFAAAAPALLV

-417 PIAKR
+417 PLAKR
-422 SVAVAALARTTEH
+422 SVAVAALARATEH
-435 ALLLTGTPMENRV
+435 VLLLTGTPMENRV

-483 PAYLRRNAEDVLEEL
+483 TAYLRRNAEDVLEEL

-504 DEWERLGAVD
+504 DEWERLGPVD

-567 YFRDVVDVVLRALG
+567 YFRDVVDVVVRALG
-581 DLALPPLTGSVPART
+581 DLALSPLTGSVPART
-596 RQTILDDF
+596 RQTIVDDF
-604 TAAEEPRVLVSQIDV
+604 TAAEDPRVLVSQIDV
-619 GGVGLNLQAASVVIL
+619 GGVGLNLQAASVVVL

-729 AVEDAPVEEAP
+729 SVEDAPVEGAP
-740 ADVVLPGAARD
+740 ADGVPPA
-751 GALDDAPHDATED
+751 GALGHATED
-764 APVER
+764 APVEH

>member
-1 VIAASGALPDVATA
+1 MTAASGALPDVATA
-15 RAVVADADALAAQLA
+15 RAVVADADALAALLA

-74 LRLGALAEAGVR
+74 LRLGALADAGVR
-86 TVGEVARLGRDGL
+86 TVGEVTRLGRDGL
-99 EKLPEI
+99 ETLPEI

-169 AEHERVRADA
+169 AEHERVHADA
-179 LVAASGPRRLLAW
+179 LVAASGPRRLFAW
-192 GGRRRRA
+192 GERRRRA
-199 FAAVA
+199 SAAV
-204 TLAGLAERA
+204 TVLAAVTERS
-213 RATGLTEEARRV
+213 RATGLAEESRRV
-225 VGLLT
+225 VGLLAE
-230 QPARPYDVWE
+230 PARPYDVWE

-296 AFGARFA
+296 AFGARFV

-330 VARGATH
+330 VARGATR

-354 RAHADLPVH
+354 RAHADLLVH

-375 AWRAAGGVAVVTFA
+375 AWRVAGGVAVVTFA

-394 GTEAFAAAAPAALV
+394 GTEAFAAAAPTVLV

-417 PIAKR
+417 PLAKR

-435 ALLLTGTPMENRV
+435 VLLLTGTPMENRV

-483 PAYLRRNAEDVLEEL
+483 PAYLRRNADDVLEEL

-527 MAMRRAAFAVE
+527 MAMRRAAFAVD
-538 HPEDSAKLRRLVEIA
+538 HPEDSAKLRRLVELA

-567 YFRDVVDVVLRALG
+567 YFRDVVDVAVRALG

-596 RQTILDDF
+596 RQTIVDDF
-604 TAAEEPRVLVSQIDV
+604 TAAGSPRVLVSQIDV

-713 VVDAER
+713 VVEAER
-719 ARLFVDPAVT
+719 ARLFVDPTVT
-729 AVEDAPVEEAP
+729 SVEDAPVVDA
-740 ADVVLPGAARD
+740 VVGGRTGRALTQRRAVGRRARWC
-751 GALDDAPHDATED
+751 AT
-764 APVER
+764 A